1 MADNSNINLLNKAF
15 DIIELF
21 VNEHREM
28 GVTEISRKLNLVKSG
43 TFRILNTLKD
53 RGFIFQNPQT
63 KAYGLGLKFYFVGA
77 EVLSKMPLCTA
88 AKLALDPLSEYFEQN
103 FYFAIPFLENKG
115 EQKIIIIYTTDNKNV
130 NNVFIHAGT
139 IVSAH
144 CLAIGQSIL
153 ANLSDSEI
161 LTIKD
166 SVLEK
171 FTENTIDNW
180 QELDKKIAL
189 TRDKNVAISENSY
202 KDGFMDIAVAVYDSM
217 HYPIGAIGVFGDS
230 LKIKGLNYNSL
241 ARKMH
246 AAAAKISDIL

>member
-21 VNEHREM
+21 VNERREM

-88 AKLALDPLSEYFEQN
+88 ARQALDPLCDYFHQN
-103 FYFAIPFLENKG
+103 FYFAIPFLATKG
-115 EQKIIIIYTTDNKNV
+115 EQKIIVIYVTNNKDV
-130 NNVFIHAGT
+130 DNVFINAGT
-139 IVSAH
+139 IISAH

-153 ANLSDSEI
+153 ANLSDSEL

-171 FTENTIDNW
+171 ITDNTIDNW
-180 QELDKKIAL
+180 SDLDKKIAVI
-189 TRDKNVAISENSY
+189 RDKNVAISENTY
-202 KDGFMDIAVAVYDSM
+202 KQGFMDIAVTVYDSM
-217 HYPIGAIGVFGDS
+217 HYPIGSIGVFGDNI
-230 LKIKGLNYNSL
+230 KIKGISYNSL
-241 ARKMH
+241 VRKMH
-246 AAAAKISDIL
+246 AAAAKISEIL